1 MNQESN
7 LLITVISS
15 GRADKI
21 PNTYNKDWVF
31 IVGHNQKKEY
41 ESQGFTNVIEGG
53 SLIDSR
59 NKALELGDQQNKITL
74 QLSDDCG
81 KCFIGKKE
89 TEITNVIDSV
99 YKWFKDSNISL
110 TGIGPVFNKF
120 YQKNTITAGFIIGD
134 FTMTKPNT
142 GIRYD
147 TNLRLKEDY
156 DFSLQYL
163 KKYQK
168 NAKHNYIICDFKH
181 YSNKGG
187 AVEYRNDNLEKETV
201 EYLLKKWNGALALN
215 PKRENEILLKRDWY
229 KFL

>member
-1 MNQESN
+1 MKQTNG
-7 LLITVISS
+7 LLVTVISS

-21 PNTYNKDWVF
+21 PSTYDKSWLF
-31 IVGHNQKKEY
+31 IVGKGEAAAYKK
-41 ESQGFTNVIEGG
+41 QGFKNVVEGG

-81 KCFIGKKE
+81 KCYLREKE
-89 TEITNVIDSV
+89 LTINEVVNHIYN
-99 YKWFKDSNISL
+99 WFLYSTAEL

-120 YQKNTITAGFIIGD
+120 YQKNTITPGFIIGD
-134 FTMTKPNT
+134 FTMTKPHT
-142 GIRYD
+142 GIRFD

-163 KKYQK
+163 KKYGR

-187 AVEYRNDNLEKETV
+187 AVAYRNSELEKETV
-201 EYLLKKWNGALALN
+201 DYLLKKWNGALALN

-229 KFL
+229 KFV

>member
-1 MNQESN
+1 MKQEN
-7 LLITVISS
+7 NILITVISS
-15 GRADKI
+15 GRANKI
-21 PNTYNKDWVF
+21 PNSYNKDWTF
-31 IVGHNQKKEY
+31 IVGTGEKEAYKK
-41 ESQGFTNVIEGG
+41 QGFINVIEGG

-59 NKALELGDQQNKITL
+59 NKALQLGDEQNKITL

-81 KCFIGKKE
+81 KCFIKSQEGN
-89 TEITNVIDSV
+89 IHDVIDYI
-99 YKWFKDSNISL
+99 YKWFSTSELEL

-120 YQKNTITAGFIIGD
+120 YQKNTITSGFIIGD

-147 TNLRLKEDY
+147 NNLRLKEDY
-156 DFSLQYL
+156 DFTLQYL
-163 KKYQK
+163 KKYGRT
-168 NAKHNYIICDFKH
+168 AKHNYIICDFKH

-187 AVEYRNDNLEKETV
+187 AVAYRNDELEKETV
-201 EYLLKKWNGALALN
+201 NYLLKKWNGALALN